1 MKNEKKRTKIIQLSI
16 LFIYVFCV
24 RVSQCVCAFS
34 LDSHQE
40 NKREN
45 KHKSTERN
53 NPEANNNRRQ
63 QIAVRLCRL
72 WLIVTVE
79 FSARTSI
86 VFCVY
91 IYLFVIVSG
100 SDFFYSCTLSLY
112 SLISFDLFLMF
123 FLSSFASVICSHTLV
138 NIRSWLRQ
146 HTHTL
151 TEHSIAEPS
160 RAKKCLC
167 IESEC
172 NRTLA

>member
-1 MKNEKKRTKIIQLSI
+1 MKKKNENYLAFY
-16 LFIYVFCV
+16 FIYICFLCASEPV
-24 RVSQCVCAFS
+24 CVCAFS

-100 SDFFYSCTLSLY
+100 SDFFYSCSLSLY

-138 NIRSWLRQ
+138 NIRSWLR
-146 HTHTL
+146 
-151 TEHSIAEPS
+151 
-160 RAKKCLC
+160 
-167 IESEC
+167 
-172 NRTLA
+172 

>member
-1 MKNEKKRTKIIQLSI
+1 M
-16 LFIYVFCV
+16 CV
-24 RVSQCVCAFS
+24 RAFP

-40 NKREN
+40 NKRES

-100 SDFFYSCTLSLY
+100 SDFFYSCSLSLY

-123 FLSSFASVICSHTLV
+123 FFSPLLLLLFAHTL
-138 NIRSWLRQ
+138 WQTFALG
-146 HTHTL
+146 
-151 TEHSIAEPS
+151 
-160 RAKKCLC
+160 
-167 IESEC
+167 
-172 NRTLA
+172 